1 MASEKFTKSVSFKT
15 TDDEKGN
22 VEAVFSVFNNLD
34 SDGDVVLP
42 GAIKSGFKDDQ
53 VPMVF
58 AHKWDQP
65 IGKGKI
71 VQEDDKAVFKGK
83 FFMGTEAGKEAY
95 NLAKEMGDLQ
105 EWSFGF
111 RINDYEVAEF
121 QKDGESVGDV
131 RYLKDLEVYEV
142 SPVLVGANRQ
152 TYTLAIKTGEEA
164 IYESSSEEKAAND
177 EDIFDNEEDAKK
189 RGKELGCEGSHRVRS
204 PDGTYHIPCRSHSIY
219 MRITGQNKAGDYGDD
234 AKAESDVDT
243 IPTDE
248 MAKEAAR
255 GLEMRR
261 EFGRGGTQIG
271 VARANQLVAKE
282 RLSPR
287 TVRRMH
293 SFFSRHEV
301 DKRAEGFRQGEDG
314 YPSAGKIAWLL
325 WGGDAGQRWARRKVR
340 ELERAEGKAIE
351 DEMVMFG
358 CCDDCEPLLWGEAK
372 AEVSAK
378 VKKALAEKVKD
389 HNEKHGDKKGKRVT
403 SRMLEAVFKRGVGA
417 YRTNPESVRPSVSG
431 SDQWAYARVNAFLF
445 AVRTGRFKSG
455 KFDLDLLPRDHPL
468 SSKK

>member
-1 MASEKFTKSVSFKT
+1 MASDKFTKSVEFKT

-111 RINDYEVAEF
+111 RINDYEVADF

-142 SPVLVGANRQ
+142 SPVLVGANRE
-152 TYTLAIKTGEEA
+152 TYTLAIKSGEEA

-189 RGKELGCEGSHRVRS
+189 RGKELGCEGAHTHEVDGKTVYMPCATHQVYESMIEEDGKDLSEDTEVATTEVSEEKVSEEESSLQGVRFS
-204 PDGTYHIPCRSHSIY
+204 DEVKEVLAALESLIVRTKAISVLRSKDGRSLS
-219 MRITGQNKAGDYGDD
+219 
-234 AKAESDVDT
+234 AKAESALRAVQSDLDDAWQELDEILGQEDEAPEAEIDT
-243 IPTDE
+243 EAEVAEAEVPVAEDSEAQVAEETEAEETEEEVTEEETIEVEEVEDSEPEDE
-248 MAKEAAR
+248 VATEEVEEEVVE
-255 GLEMRR
+255 LE
-261 EFGRGGTQIG
+261 
-271 VARANQLVAKE
+271 
-282 RLSPR
+282 
-287 TVRRMH
+287 
-293 SFFSRHEV
+293 EV
-301 DKRAEGFRQGEDG
+301 DAEF
-314 YPSAGKIAWLL
+314 
-325 WGGDAGQRWARRKVR
+325 
-340 ELERAEGKAIE
+340 
-351 DEMVMFG
+351 
-358 CCDDCEPLLWGEAK
+358 EA
-372 AEVSAK
+372 
-378 VKKALAEKVKD
+378 
-389 HNEKHGDKKGKRVT
+389 
-403 SRMLEAVFKRGVGA
+403 
-417 YRTNPESVRPSVSG
+417 
-431 SDQWAYARVNAFLF
+431 LF
-445 AVRTGRFKSG
+445 AEAQATIADSIIVE
-455 KFDLDLLPRDHPL
+455 LDDDEV
-468 SSKK
+468 

>member
-34 SDGDVVLP
+34 SDGDVVVP

-121 QKDGESVGDV
+121 KKDGESVGDV

-152 TYTLAIKTGEEA
+152 TYTLAIKTGEESV
-164 IYESSSEEKAAND
+164 YESSSDEKAAND

-189 RGKELGCEGSHRVRS
+189 RAEELGCSGTHTHSVDGKEVYMPCATHDAYEDMIKDEKDLSEDTEVVETEVSEEKSSENDSSLQGVRFS
-204 PDGTYHIPCRSHSIY
+204 DEVKDVLAALDSLIVRTKAISVLRSKDGRDIS
-219 MRITGQNKAGDYGDD
+219 
-234 AKAESDVDT
+234 AKAESALRAVQSDLDDAWQELDVILGSEEDT
-243 IPTDE
+243 PEAEIDTEAEVVEAEVPVAEESEAVAEESEVVETEVEPTEDSETVDVEEEEDSEPEEDTADE
-248 MAKEAAR
+248 VEEIVE
-255 GLEMRR
+255 LE
-261 EFGRGGTQIG
+261 
-271 VARANQLVAKE
+271 
-282 RLSPR
+282 
-287 TVRRMH
+287 
-293 SFFSRHEV
+293 EV
-301 DKRAEGFRQGEDG
+301 DSEFEALFAEAQ
-314 YPSAGKIAWLL
+314 ATIAESII
-325 WGGDAGQRWARRKVR
+325 V
-340 ELERAEGKAIE
+340 ELEE
-351 DEMVMFG
+351 DE
-358 CCDDCEPLLWGEAK
+358 
-372 AEVSAK
+372 
-378 VKKALAEKVKD
+378 
-389 HNEKHGDKKGKRVT
+389 
-403 SRMLEAVFKRGVGA
+403 
-417 YRTNPESVRPSVSG
+417 
-431 SDQWAYARVNAFLF
+431 
-445 AVRTGRFKSG
+445 
-455 KFDLDLLPRDHPL
+455 
-468 SSKK
+468 

>member
-1 MASEKFTKSVSFKT
+1 MASEKFTKSVEFKT

-164 IYESSSEEKAAND
+164 IYESSSEEKAAN
-177 EDIFDNEEDAKK
+177 ENDIFDNEEDAKK
-189 RGKELGCEGSHRVRS
+189 RAEELGCSGSHTHEVDGKEVYMPCSTHAAYEDAIKNDEKDLSEDTEVVETEVSEEKVSEDESSLQGVRFS
-204 PDGTYHIPCRSHSIY
+204 DEVKDVLAALESLIVRAKAINVLRSKDGRSLS
-219 MRITGQNKAGDYGDD
+219 
-234 AKAESDVDT
+234 AKAESALRAVQSDLDDAWQELDEILGQEDETPEAEIDTEAEVAEAEVPVAEDSEAPVAEETEAEETEEEVSEESETVDVEEEEDSE
-243 IPTDE
+243 PESEVAEDE
-248 MAKEAAR
+248 VEEVVE
-255 GLEMRR
+255 LE
-261 EFGRGGTQIG
+261 
-271 VARANQLVAKE
+271 
-282 RLSPR
+282 
-287 TVRRMH
+287 
-293 SFFSRHEV
+293 EV
-301 DKRAEGFRQGEDG
+301 DAEFEALFAEAQ
-314 YPSAGKIAWLL
+314 ATIA
-325 WGGDAGQRWARRKVR
+325 DSYVA
-340 ELERAEGKAIE
+340 ELEE
-351 DEMVMFG
+351 DE
-358 CCDDCEPLLWGEAK
+358 
-372 AEVSAK
+372 EV
-378 VKKALAEKVKD
+378 
-389 HNEKHGDKKGKRVT
+389 
-403 SRMLEAVFKRGVGA
+403 
-417 YRTNPESVRPSVSG
+417 
-431 SDQWAYARVNAFLF
+431 
-445 AVRTGRFKSG
+445 
-455 KFDLDLLPRDHPL
+455 
-468 SSKK
+468 

>member
-189 RGKELGCEGSHRVRS
+189 RGKELGCEGSHTHMVDGKEVYMPCATHEVYEQMIKDEKDLSEDTEVVETEVSEEKVSEDESSLQGVRFS
-204 PDGTYHIPCRSHSIY
+204 DEVKDVLAALESLIVRAKAINVLRSKDGRSLS
-219 MRITGQNKAGDYGDD
+219 
-234 AKAESDVDT
+234 AKAESALRAVQSDLDDAWQELDEILGQEDETPEAEIDTEAEVAEAEVPVAEDSEAPVAEETEAEETEEEVSEESETVDVEEEEDSE
-243 IPTDE
+243 PESEVAEDE
-248 MAKEAAR
+248 VEEVVE
-255 GLEMRR
+255 LE
-261 EFGRGGTQIG
+261 
-271 VARANQLVAKE
+271 
-282 RLSPR
+282 
-287 TVRRMH
+287 
-293 SFFSRHEV
+293 EV
-301 DKRAEGFRQGEDG
+301 DAEFEALFAEAQ
-314 YPSAGKIAWLL
+314 ATIA
-325 WGGDAGQRWARRKVR
+325 DSYVA
-340 ELERAEGKAIE
+340 ELEE
-351 DEMVMFG
+351 DE
-358 CCDDCEPLLWGEAK
+358 
-372 AEVSAK
+372 EV
-378 VKKALAEKVKD
+378 
-389 HNEKHGDKKGKRVT
+389 
-403 SRMLEAVFKRGVGA
+403 
-417 YRTNPESVRPSVSG
+417 
-431 SDQWAYARVNAFLF
+431 
-445 AVRTGRFKSG
+445 
-455 KFDLDLLPRDHPL
+455 
-468 SSKK
+468 

>member
-1 MASEKFTKSVSFKT
+1 MASEKFTKSVSFKA

-34 SDGDVVLP
+34 SDGDVVVP

-121 QKDGESVGDV
+121 KKDGESVGDV

-152 TYTLAIKTGEEA
+152 TYTLAIKTGEESV
-164 IYESSSEEKAAND
+164 YESSSDEKAAND

-189 RGKELGCEGSHRVRS
+189 RAEELGCSGTHTHSVDGKEVYMPCSTHSAYEEMISGDEKDLSEDTEVVETEVSEEKSSEDDSSLQGVRFS
-204 PDGTYHIPCRSHSIY
+204 DEVKDVLAALDSLIVRTKAISVLRSKDGRNLS
-219 MRITGQNKAGDYGDD
+219 
-234 AKAESDVDT
+234 AKAESALRAVQSDLDDAWQELDVILGSEEDT
-243 IPTDE
+243 PEAEIDTEAEVVEAEVPVAEESEAVAEESEVVETEVEPTEDSLTVEVEEEEDSEPEEDTADE
-248 MAKEAAR
+248 EEEIVE
-255 GLEMRR
+255 LE
-261 EFGRGGTQIG
+261 
-271 VARANQLVAKE
+271 
-282 RLSPR
+282 
-287 TVRRMH
+287 
-293 SFFSRHEV
+293 EV
-301 DKRAEGFRQGEDG
+301 DSEFEALFAEAQ
-314 YPSAGKIAWLL
+314 ATIAESII
-325 WGGDAGQRWARRKVR
+325 V
-340 ELERAEGKAIE
+340 ELEE
-351 DEMVMFG
+351 DE
-358 CCDDCEPLLWGEAK
+358 
-372 AEVSAK
+372 
-378 VKKALAEKVKD
+378 
-389 HNEKHGDKKGKRVT
+389 
-403 SRMLEAVFKRGVGA
+403 
-417 YRTNPESVRPSVSG
+417 
-431 SDQWAYARVNAFLF
+431 
-445 AVRTGRFKSG
+445 
-455 KFDLDLLPRDHPL
+455 
-468 SSKK
+468 

>member
-1 MASEKFTKSVSFKT
+1 MASEKFTKSVEFKT

-142 SPVLVGANRQ
+142 SPVLVGANRE
-152 TYTLAIKTGEEA
+152 TYTLAIKSGEEA

-189 RGKELGCEGSHRVRS
+189 RGKELGCEGSHTHMVDGKEVYMPCATHEVYEQMIKDEKDLSEDTEVVETEVSEEKVSEEEESSLQGVRFS
-204 PDGTYHIPCRSHSIY
+204 DEVKDVLAALESLIVRAKAINVLRSKDGRTLS
-219 MRITGQNKAGDYGDD
+219 
-234 AKAESDVDT
+234 AKAESALRAVQSDLDDAWQELDEILGQEDETPEAEIDT
-243 IPTDE
+243 EAEVAEAEVPVAEDSEAPVAEETEAEETEEEVSEESETVEVEEEEPSEPEDE
-248 MAKEAAR
+248 VGEDEVEEVVE
-255 GLEMRR
+255 LE
-261 EFGRGGTQIG
+261 
-271 VARANQLVAKE
+271 
-282 RLSPR
+282 
-287 TVRRMH
+287 
-293 SFFSRHEV
+293 EV
-301 DKRAEGFRQGEDG
+301 DAEFEALFAEAQ
-314 YPSAGKIAWLL
+314 ATIA
-325 WGGDAGQRWARRKVR
+325 DSYVA
-340 ELERAEGKAIE
+340 ELEE
-351 DEMVMFG
+351 DE
-358 CCDDCEPLLWGEAK
+358 
-372 AEVSAK
+372 EV
-378 VKKALAEKVKD
+378 
-389 HNEKHGDKKGKRVT
+389 
-403 SRMLEAVFKRGVGA
+403 
-417 YRTNPESVRPSVSG
+417 
-431 SDQWAYARVNAFLF
+431 
-445 AVRTGRFKSG
+445 
-455 KFDLDLLPRDHPL
+455 
-468 SSKK
+468 

>member
-1 MASEKFTKSVSFKT
+1 MASDKFTKSVEFKT
-15 TDDEKGN
+15 TDDEQGN

-111 RINDYEVAEF
+111 RINDYEVADF

-152 TYTLAIKTGEEA
+152 TYTLAIKSGEEA

-189 RGKELGCEGSHRVRS
+189 RGKELGCEGAHTHEVDGKTVYMPCATHTVYEQAIKDEKDLSEDTEVVETEVSEEKVSEEESSLQGVRFS
-204 PDGTYHIPCRSHSIY
+204 DEVKEVLAALESLIVRTKAISVLRSKDGRSLS
-219 MRITGQNKAGDYGDD
+219 
-234 AKAESDVDT
+234 AKAESALRAVQSDLDDAWQELDEILGQEDDAPEAEIDT
-243 IPTDE
+243 EAEVAEAEVPVAEDSEAPVAEETEAEETEEEVTEEETIEVEEVEDSQSEDE
-248 MAKEAAR
+248 VATEEVEEEVVE
-255 GLEMRR
+255 LE
-261 EFGRGGTQIG
+261 
-271 VARANQLVAKE
+271 
-282 RLSPR
+282 
-287 TVRRMH
+287 
-293 SFFSRHEV
+293 EV
-301 DKRAEGFRQGEDG
+301 DAEF
-314 YPSAGKIAWLL
+314 
-325 WGGDAGQRWARRKVR
+325 
-340 ELERAEGKAIE
+340 
-351 DEMVMFG
+351 
-358 CCDDCEPLLWGEAK
+358 EA
-372 AEVSAK
+372 
-378 VKKALAEKVKD
+378 
-389 HNEKHGDKKGKRVT
+389 
-403 SRMLEAVFKRGVGA
+403 
-417 YRTNPESVRPSVSG
+417 
-431 SDQWAYARVNAFLF
+431 LF
-445 AVRTGRFKSG
+445 AEAQATIADSIIVE
-455 KFDLDLLPRDHPL
+455 LDDDEV
-468 SSKK
+468 

>member
-164 IYESSSEEKAAND
+164 IYESSSEEKAAN
-177 EDIFDNEEDAKK
+177 ENDIFDNEEDAKK
-189 RGKELGCEGSHRVRS
+189 RAEELGCSGSHTHEVDGKEVYMPCSTHTAYEDAIKNDEKDLSEDTEVVETEVSEEKVSEDESSLQGVRFS
-204 PDGTYHIPCRSHSIY
+204 DEVKDVLAALESLIVRAKAINVLRSKDGRSLS
-219 MRITGQNKAGDYGDD
+219 
-234 AKAESDVDT
+234 AKAESALRAVQSDLDDAWQELDEILGQEDETPEAEIDTEAEVAEAEVPVAEDSEAPVAEETEAEETEEEVSEESETVDVEEEEDSE
-243 IPTDE
+243 PESEVAEDE
-248 MAKEAAR
+248 VEEVVE
-255 GLEMRR
+255 LE
-261 EFGRGGTQIG
+261 
-271 VARANQLVAKE
+271 
-282 RLSPR
+282 
-287 TVRRMH
+287 
-293 SFFSRHEV
+293 EV
-301 DKRAEGFRQGEDG
+301 DAEFEALFAEAQ
-314 YPSAGKIAWLL
+314 ATIA
-325 WGGDAGQRWARRKVR
+325 DSYVA
-340 ELERAEGKAIE
+340 ELEE
-351 DEMVMFG
+351 DE
-358 CCDDCEPLLWGEAK
+358 
-372 AEVSAK
+372 
-378 VKKALAEKVKD
+378 
-389 HNEKHGDKKGKRVT
+389 
-403 SRMLEAVFKRGVGA
+403 
-417 YRTNPESVRPSVSG
+417 
-431 SDQWAYARVNAFLF
+431 
-445 AVRTGRFKSG
+445 
-455 KFDLDLLPRDHPL
+455 
-468 SSKK
+468 

>member
-42 GAIKSGFKDDQ
+42 GAIRSGFKDDQ

-189 RGKELGCEGSHRVRS
+189 RGKELGCEGAHTHMVDGKEVYMPCATHEVYEHAIKNDEKDLSEDTEVVETEVSEEKVSEDESSLQGVRFS
-204 PDGTYHIPCRSHSIY
+204 DEVKDVLAALESLIVRAKAINVLRSKDGRSLS
-219 MRITGQNKAGDYGDD
+219 
-234 AKAESDVDT
+234 AKAESALRAVQSDLDDAWQELDEILGQEDETPEAEIDTEAEVAEAEVPVAEDSEAPVAEETEAEETEEEVSEESETVDVEEEEDSE
-243 IPTDE
+243 PESEVAEDE
-248 MAKEAAR
+248 VEEVVE
-255 GLEMRR
+255 LE
-261 EFGRGGTQIG
+261 
-271 VARANQLVAKE
+271 
-282 RLSPR
+282 
-287 TVRRMH
+287 
-293 SFFSRHEV
+293 EV
-301 DKRAEGFRQGEDG
+301 DAEFEALFAEAQ
-314 YPSAGKIAWLL
+314 ATIA
-325 WGGDAGQRWARRKVR
+325 DSYVA
-340 ELERAEGKAIE
+340 ELEE
-351 DEMVMFG
+351 DE
-358 CCDDCEPLLWGEAK
+358 
-372 AEVSAK
+372 EV
-378 VKKALAEKVKD
+378 
-389 HNEKHGDKKGKRVT
+389 
-403 SRMLEAVFKRGVGA
+403 
-417 YRTNPESVRPSVSG
+417 
-431 SDQWAYARVNAFLF
+431 
-445 AVRTGRFKSG
+445 
-455 KFDLDLLPRDHPL
+455 
-468 SSKK
+468 